1 MLRLFQKSLREIEQQ
16 KRESLRKERGIEKT
30 EILRRERAIEKERDS
45 MREERRE
52 SLPKRE
58 LTDERLRGARMRLK
72 GVQMRVFYG
81 KLGRKTI
88 RCKIVYFF
96 ISFPWTKRWFYV
108 DHIFWCNHTLKNM

>member
-1 MLRLFQKSLREIEQQ
+1 
-16 KRESLRKERGIEKT
+16 
-30 EILRRERAIEKERDS
+30 

-58 LTDERLRGARMRLK
+58 LTDERLRG
-72 GVQMRVFYG
+72 VQMSVRDALFFFFFLTRVRDALFRVFYG

-96 ISFPWTKRWFYV
+96 LSVF
-108 DHIFWCNHTLKNM
+108 H